1 MLHFNRL
8 LAAVCVTGLVFAS
21 CQKDPEKIEVSSIT
35 LYPTELTLEPGNTA
49 VLKAA
54 VAPENADYDGIFWA
68 SDNVD
73 VATVENGTVTAVS
86 KGTATITATVEG
98 KSATCKVTV
107 KTSVAELKLSHT
119 EVTLEIGKTQ
129 TLTATV
135 LPEDAEYSE
144 ITWKTDNAS
153 VATVDAEGVVTS
165 VAEGTATITA
175 STGDKSA
182 SCKVTVV
189 KAAVIYVTGYDDK
202 LGTAFRW
209 TRGDYSATD
218 LSTDPNQA
226 TKAFDIT
233 LSGDDVYIGGCA
245 TNADGYFIPTLWKN
259 GQAQTL
265 MDASQP
271 IDGEVQSV
279 SVSGNDVYA
288 AGWYRVNKSATT
300 SFKRDAAVVWKN
312 GSQIELANTSYAQ
325 AFEVRA
331 EGSKVY
337 ACGFTTNSDGF
348 AMPTL
353 WTSTDGLNTFQ
364 TKTFGGVA
372 KHAYAEGLCVSGDD
386 VYMVGY
392 GDNGEN
398 RSAMLWKN
406 DEAVKLLDNGK
417 SYAYSVTVADGHV
430 YVVGYVVKTY
440 ENGEC
445 AVATLWVDGV
455 AQSLT
460 EIKKDSQAWDVF
472 VKNGNI
478 YVSGFIGGQIVVWEN
493 GVAGA
498 IRYGSSESACAT
510 GIYVK

>member
-1 MLHFNRL
+1 M
-8 LAAVCVTGLVFAS
+8 
-21 CQKDPEKIEVSSIT
+21 
-35 LYPTELTLEPGNTA
+35 
-49 VLKAA
+49 
-54 VAPENADYDGIFWA
+54 
-68 SDNVD
+68 
-73 VATVENGTVTAVS
+73 
-86 KGTATITATVEG
+86 EG

-259 GQAQTL
+259 GQA
-265 MDASQP
+265 
-271 IDGEVQSV
+271 
-279 SVSGNDVYA
+279 
-288 AGWYRVNKSATT
+288 
-300 SFKRDAAVVWKN
+300 
-312 GSQIELANTSYAQ
+312 
-325 AFEVRA
+325 
-331 EGSKVY
+331 
-337 ACGFTTNSDGF
+337 
-348 AMPTL
+348 
-353 WTSTDGLNTFQ
+353 
-364 TKTFGGVA
+364 
-372 KHAYAEGLCVSGDD
+372 
-386 VYMVGY
+386 
-392 GDNGEN
+392 
-398 RSAMLWKN
+398 
-406 DEAVKLLDNGK
+406 
-417 SYAYSVTVADGHV
+417 
-430 YVVGYVVKTY
+430 
-440 ENGEC
+440 
-445 AVATLWVDGV
+445 
-455 AQSLT
+455 
-460 EIKKDSQAWDVF
+460 
-472 VKNGNI
+472 
-478 YVSGFIGGQIVVWEN
+478 
-493 GVAGA
+493 
-498 IRYGSSESACAT
+498 
-510 GIYVK
+510 

>member
-1 MLHFNRL
+1 MSHFNRL

-35 LYPTELTLEPGNTA
+35 LEPTELTLEPGNTA
-49 VLKAA
+49 WLKVT
-54 VAPENADYDGIFWA
+54 VAPENADYDGIAWT
-68 SDNVD
+68 SDNTGVVTVD
-73 VATVENGTVTAVS
+73 NGTVTAVAN
-86 KGTATITATVEG
+86 GEAVITATVEG

-107 KTSVAELKLSHT
+107 STSVAEIKLSHT
-119 EVTLEIGKTQ
+119 EITMEVGKTQ
-129 TLTATV
+129 ALTATV
-135 LPEDAEYSE
+135 LPDDAEYSE
-144 ITWKTDNAS
+144 ITWESDNAS
-153 VATVDAEGVVTS
+153 VAEVDAEGVVTS
-165 VAEGTATITA
+165 VAEGTATITVRA
-175 STGDKSA
+175 GDKSA

-189 KAAVIYVTGYDDK
+189 KAAVIYITGYDDK

-226 TKAFDIT
+226 TRAFDIT

-245 TNADGYFIPTLWKN
+245 TNEDGFFIPTLWKN

-271 IDGEVQSV
+271 IDGDVQSV
-279 SVSGNDVYA
+279 CVSGSDVYA
-288 AGWYRVNKSATT
+288 AGWYRVNRSATT

-312 GSQIELANTSYAQ
+312 GVQIELVSPSYAQ
-325 AFEVRA
+325 AFDVCA
-331 EGSKVY
+331 EGNKVFV
-337 ACGFTTNSDGF
+337 CGFTTSSDGF

-353 WTSTDGLNTFQ
+353 WTSTDGLSTFQ

-372 KHAYAEGLCVSGDD
+372 KHAYAEGMCVSGND

-406 DEAVKLLDNGK
+406 DEEVKILDNGK
-417 SYAYSVTVADGHV
+417 SYAYSVAVADGHV

-460 EIKKDSQAWDVF
+460 DIKKDSQAWDVF
-472 VKNGNI
+472 VKNGNV

-493 GVAGA
+493 GTAGA

>member
-1 MLHFNRL
+1 M
-8 LAAVCVTGLVFAS
+8 
-21 CQKDPEKIEVSSIT
+21 
-35 LYPTELTLEPGNTA
+35 
-49 VLKAA
+49 
-54 VAPENADYDGIFWA
+54 
-68 SDNVD
+68 
-73 VATVENGTVTAVS
+73 
-86 KGTATITATVEG
+86 
-98 KSATCKVTV
+98 
-107 KTSVAELKLSHT
+107 
-119 EVTLEIGKTQ
+119 
-129 TLTATV
+129 
-135 LPEDAEYSE
+135 
-144 ITWKTDNAS
+144 
-153 VATVDAEGVVTS
+153 
-165 VAEGTATITA
+165 
-175 STGDKSA
+175 
-182 SCKVTVV
+182 
-189 KAAVIYVTGYDDK
+189 
-202 LGTAFRW
+202 
-209 TRGDYSATD
+209 
-218 LSTDPNQA
+218 
-226 TKAFDIT
+226 
-233 LSGDDVYIGGCA
+233 
-245 TNADGYFIPTLWKN
+245 
-259 GQAQTL
+259 
-265 MDASQP
+265 
-271 IDGEVQSV
+271 
-279 SVSGNDVYA
+279 
-288 AGWYRVNKSATT
+288 
-300 SFKRDAAVVWKN
+300 WKN

-498 IRYGSSESACAT
+498 IRYGDSESACAT

>member
-1 MLHFNRL
+1 M
-8 LAAVCVTGLVFAS
+8 
-21 CQKDPEKIEVSSIT
+21 
-35 LYPTELTLEPGNTA
+35 
-49 VLKAA
+49 
-54 VAPENADYDGIFWA
+54 
-68 SDNVD
+68 
-73 VATVENGTVTAVS
+73 
-86 KGTATITATVEG
+86 
-98 KSATCKVTV
+98 
-107 KTSVAELKLSHT
+107 
-119 EVTLEIGKTQ
+119 
-129 TLTATV
+129 
-135 LPEDAEYSE
+135 
-144 ITWKTDNAS
+144 
-153 VATVDAEGVVTS
+153 
-165 VAEGTATITA
+165 
-175 STGDKSA
+175 
-182 SCKVTVV
+182 
-189 KAAVIYVTGYDDK
+189 
-202 LGTAFRW
+202 
-209 TRGDYSATD
+209 
-218 LSTDPNQA
+218 
-226 TKAFDIT
+226 
-233 LSGDDVYIGGCA
+233 
-245 TNADGYFIPTLWKN
+245 
-259 GQAQTL
+259 
-265 MDASQP
+265 
-271 IDGEVQSV
+271 
-279 SVSGNDVYA
+279 
-288 AGWYRVNKSATT
+288 
-300 SFKRDAAVVWKN
+300 WKN

>member
-8 LAAVCVTGLVFAS
+8 LATVCATCLVFAS

-35 LYPTELTLEPGNTA
+35 LNPEELVLEPGNSTRLN
-49 VLKAA
+49 VT
-54 VAPENADYDGIFWA
+54 VAPENADYDEIAWT
-68 SDNVD
+68 SDNTGVVTVD
-73 VATVENGTVTAVS
+73 NGTVTAVS
-86 KGTATITATVEG
+86 NGAAVITATVEG

-107 KTSVAELKLSHT
+107 STSVAEIKISHS
-119 EVTLEIGKTQ
+119 EITLEVGKKQALAVTI
-129 TLTATV
+129 

-144 ITWKTDNAS
+144 ITWESDNAS
-153 VATVDAEGVVTS
+153 VAVVDAEGVVTS
-165 VAEGTATITA
+165 VAEGTANITA
-175 STGDKSA
+175 KAGGKSA

-189 KAAVIYVTGYDDK
+189 KASVIYITGYDDK

-209 TRGDYSATD
+209 TRGDHSATD

-226 TKAFDIT
+226 TRAFDIT

-245 TNADGYFIPTLWKN
+245 TNKDGYFIPTLWKN

-271 IDGEVQSV
+271 IDGDVQSV
-279 SVSGNDVYA
+279 CVSGNDVYA
-288 AGWYRVNKSATT
+288 AGWYRVDRTATT
-300 SFKRDAAVVWKN
+300 SKKRDAAVVWKN
-312 GSQIELANTSYAQ
+312 GVQIELVSPSYAE

-331 EGSKVY
+331 QGNKVFV
-337 ACGFTTNSDGF
+337 CGFTTNSDGF

-353 WTSTDGLNTFQ
+353 WTSSDGFDTFQ
-364 TKTFGGVA
+364 TKTFGAVA
-372 KHAYAEGLCVSGDD
+372 KHAYAEGMCVSGDD

-406 DEAVKLLDNGK
+406 DEAVKILDNGK
-417 SYAYSVTVADGHV
+417 SYAYSVAVADGHV

-445 AVATLWVDGV
+445 AVATLWVDGA

-460 EIKKDSQAWDVF
+460 DIKKDSQAWDVF
-472 VKNGNI
+472 VKNGNV

-510 GIYVK
+510 GIYVR

>member
-1 MLHFNRL
+1 MSHFNRL
-8 LAAVCVTGLVFAS
+8 LAAVCVTCLVFAS

-35 LYPTELTLEPGNTA
+35 IEPTELTLEPGNSA
-49 VLKAA
+49 GLK
-54 VAPENADYDGIFWA
+54 VTVVPENAVYDGITWT
-68 SDNVD
+68 SDNTGVVTVD
-73 VATVENGTVTAVS
+73 NGTVTAVS
-86 KGTATITATVEG
+86 NGAAVITATVEG

-107 KTSVAELKLSHT
+107 STSVAEIKLSHT
-119 EVTLEIGKTQ
+119 EITMEVGKTQ
-129 TLTATV
+129 ALTATV
-135 LPEDAEYSE
+135 LPDDAEYSE
-144 ITWKTDNAS
+144 ITWESDNAS
-153 VATVDAEGVVTS
+153 VAEVDAEGVVTS
-165 VAEGTATITA
+165 VAEGTATITVRA
-175 STGDKSA
+175 GDKSA

-189 KAAVIYVTGYDDK
+189 KAALVYITGYDDK

-226 TKAFDIT
+226 TRAFDIT

-245 TNADGYFIPTLWKN
+245 TNEDGFFIPTLWKN

-271 IDGEVQSV
+271 IDGDVQSV
-279 SVSGNDVYA
+279 CVSGSDVYA

-312 GSQIELANTSYAQ
+312 GTEIMLANSSYSQ
-325 AFEVRA
+325 AFEVCA
-331 EGSKVY
+331 EGNKIFV
-337 ACGFTTNSDGF
+337 CGFTTNSDGF

-353 WTSTDGLNTFQ
+353 WTSTDGLSTFQ
-364 TKTFGGVA
+364 TKAFGGVA
-372 KHAYAEGLCVSGDD
+372 KHAYAEGMCVSGND

-406 DEAVKLLDNGK
+406 DEEVKILDNGK

-460 EIKKDSQAWDVF
+460 DIKKDSQAWDVF
-472 VKNGNI
+472 VKNGNV
-478 YVSGFIGGQIVVWEN
+478 YVSGFIGGQIVIWEN
-493 GVAGA
+493 GTAGA

>member
-35 LYPTELTLEPGNTA
+35 LDPTELTLEPGNTA

-129 TLTATV
+129 TLT
-135 LPEDAEYSE
+135 
-144 ITWKTDNAS
+144 
-153 VATVDAEGVVTS
+153 ATVDAEGVVTS

-337 ACGFTTNSDGF
+337 VCGFTTNSDGF

-406 DEAVKLLDNGK
+406 GEAVKILDNGK

-498 IRYGSSESACAT
+498 IRYGDSESACAT

>member
-35 LYPTELTLEPGNTA
+35 LDPTELTLEPGNTA

-279 SVSGNDVYA
+279 SVSGNMSMRQDGIVSTKA
-288 AGWYRVNKSATT
+288 PLHLLKGMPR
-300 SFKRDAAVVWKN
+300 
-312 GSQIELANTSYAQ
+312 L
-325 AFEVRA
+325 
-331 EGSKVY
+331 
-337 ACGFTTNSDGF
+337 CGK
-348 AMPTL
+348 
-353 WTSTDGLNTFQ
+353 TDR
-364 TKTFGGVA
+364 K
-372 KHAYAEGLCVSGDD
+372 
-386 VYMVGY
+386 
-392 GDNGEN
+392 
-398 RSAMLWKN
+398 
-406 DEAVKLLDNGK
+406 
-417 SYAYSVTVADGHV
+417 
-430 YVVGYVVKTY
+430 
-440 ENGEC
+440 
-445 AVATLWVDGV
+445 
-455 AQSLT
+455 
-460 EIKKDSQAWDVF
+460 
-472 VKNGNI
+472 
-478 YVSGFIGGQIVVWEN
+478 
-493 GVAGA
+493 
-498 IRYGSSESACAT
+498 
-510 GIYVK
+510 

>member
-8 LAAVCVTGLVFAS
+8 LAAVCVTGLVFAG

-35 LYPTELTLEPGNTA
+35 LDPTELTIDPGNSA
-49 VLKAA
+49 QLK
-54 VAPENADYDGIFWA
+54 VTVVPQDADYDGISWT
-68 SDNVD
+68 SDNTG
-73 VATVENGTVTAVS
+73 VATVENGTVTAVAN
-86 KGTATITATVEG
+86 GAAVITATVEG

-107 KTSVAELKLSHT
+107 RTSVAELKLSHT

-245 TNADGYFIPTLWKN
+245 KN

-271 IDGEVQSV
+271 IDGDVQSV

-337 ACGFTTNSDGF
+337 VCGFTTNSDGF

>member
-1 MLHFNRL
+1 MSHFNRL

-21 CQKDPEKIEVSSIT
+21 CQKDPEKIEVSSII
-35 LYPTELTLEPGNTA
+35 LEPTELTLEPGNTA
-49 VLKAA
+49 GLK
-54 VAPENADYDGIFWA
+54 VTVTPENADYDGIAWT
-68 SDNVD
+68 SDNTGVVTVD
-73 VATVENGTVTAVS
+73 NGTVTAVAN
-86 KGTATITATVEG
+86 GEAVITATVEG

-107 KTSVAELKLSHT
+107 STSVAEIKLSHT
-119 EVTLEIGKTQ
+119 EITMEVGKTQ
-129 TLTATV
+129 ALTATV
-135 LPEDAEYSE
+135 LPDDAEYSE
-144 ITWKTDNAS
+144 ITWESDNAS
-153 VATVDAEGVVTS
+153 VAEVDAEGVVTS
-165 VAEGTATITA
+165 VAEGSATITVRA
-175 STGDKSA
+175 GDKSA

-189 KAAVIYVTGYDDK
+189 KAAVIYITGYDDK

-226 TKAFDIT
+226 TRAFDIT

-245 TNADGYFIPTLWKN
+245 TNEDGFFIPTLWKN

-271 IDGEVQSV
+271 IDGDVQSV
-279 SVSGNDVYA
+279 CVSGSDVYA
-288 AGWYRVNKSATT
+288 AGWYRVNRSATT

-312 GSQIELANTSYAQ
+312 GVQIELVSPSYAQ
-325 AFEVRA
+325 AFDVCA
-331 EGSKVY
+331 EGNKIFV
-337 ACGFTTNSDGF
+337 CGFTTSSDGF

-353 WTSTDGLNTFQ
+353 WTSTDGLSTFQ

-372 KHAYAEGLCVSGDD
+372 KHAYAEGMCVSGND

-406 DEAVKLLDNGK
+406 DEEVKILDNGK

-460 EIKKDSQAWDVF
+460 DIKKDSQAWDVF
-472 VKNGNI
+472 VKNGNV

-493 GVAGA
+493 GTAGA